1 MDLGLAGKRALVT
14 GASSGIGV
22 ETARLMAAEG
32 AAVVVHGRN
41 RERTEAT
48 ARQIEQAGG
57 RAVVAIGELSTD
69 EGADAVAEVTNRELG
84 GIDILVNN
92 VGGGGSAEVRE
103 WQDIPVEDYLD
114 TYNIN
119 VLAGV
124 RLTHH
129 LVPAM
134 VERGWGRVINISST
148 VAHQPMGMMHD
159 YAASKLALE
168 NLSLNLSRNLAP
180 KGVTVNTV
188 LSGLVMTPAAREYV
202 ELLRDAHGWPQDELG
217 MQARYIEEFNPQ
229 LVPRLGRPEE
239 IAAAVVFL
247 ASPRSD
253 YTTGAVVRVDGGQ
266 IRSI

>member
-1 MDLGLAGKRALVT
+1 VT

-57 RAVVAIGELSTD
+57 RAVIAIGELTTD
-69 EGADAVAEVTNRELG
+69 EGTDAITEVANRELG

-92 VGGGGSAEVRE
+92 AGGGSSSEVRD
-103 WQDIPVEDYLD
+103 WQDIPVEDYIA
-114 TYNIN
+114 TYNSN
-119 VLAGV
+119 VLGGV
-124 RLTHH
+124 RLVQR

-159 YAASKLALE
+159 YAAAKLALE

-180 KGVTVNTV
+180 QGVTVNTV
-188 LSGLVMTPAAREYV
+188 LSGLVITPAVREYV
-202 ELLRDAHGWPQDELG
+202 ELLRDTHGWPRDEAG
-217 MQARYIEEFNPQ
+217 MHARYIEEFNPQ
-229 LVPRLGRPEE
+229 LVPRLGYPEE

-253 YTTGAVVRVDGGQ
+253 YTTGAVLRVDGGQ

>member
-22 ETARLMAAEG
+22 ETAKLFASEG

-41 RERTEAT
+41 RERSEAT

-57 RAVVAIGELSTD
+57 RAVVALGDLMTD
-69 EGADAVAEVTNRELG
+69 EGADAIAEVVTRELG

-92 VGGGGSAEVRE
+92 AGGGSSSEVRE
-103 WQDIPVEDYLD
+103 WQDIPIEDYII
-114 TYNIN
+114 TYNAN
-119 VLAGV
+119 VLGGL
-124 RLTHH
+124 RLTHRF
-129 LVPAM
+129 VPEM

-159 YAASKLALE
+159 YAAAKLALE

-188 LSGLVMTPAAREYV
+188 LSGLVMTPAARSYV
-202 ELLRDAHGWPQDELG
+202 ELLRDANGWPQDELG
-217 MQARYIEEFNPQ
+217 MQERYIEEFNPQ
-229 LVPRLGRPEE
+229 LVKRLGRPEE

-253 YTTGAVVRVDGGQ
+253 YTTGAVLRVDGGQ
-266 IRSI
+266 IRSV

>member
-22 ETARLMAAEG
+22 ETAKLMAAEG

-41 RERTEAT
+41 RERTEDT
-48 ARQIEQAGG
+48 ASQIERAGG
-57 RAVVAIGELSTD
+57 RAVIAIGELTTD
-69 EGADAVAEVTNRELG
+69 EGADAIAEVAGRELG
-84 GIDILVNN
+84 GIDILINN
-92 VGGGGSAEVRE
+92 AGGGSSSEVRD
-103 WQDIPVEDYLD
+103 WPDIPIQDYVD
-114 TYNIN
+114 TYNSN
-119 VLAGV
+119 VLGGV
-124 RLTHH
+124 RLVQR

-134 VERGWGRVINISST
+134 VESGWGRVINISST

-159 YAASKLALE
+159 YAAAKLALE
-168 NLSLNLSRNLAP
+168 NLSLNLSRSLAP

-188 LSGLVMTPAAREYV
+188 LSGLVMTPAARAYV
-202 ELLRDAHGWPQDELG
+202 ELLRDSQGWPQDEAE

-229 LVPRLGRPEE
+229 LVKRLGYPEE